1 MKQLNQLTIVGI
13 DQGYGNMK
21 TANTLFPTAITAFDT
36 APVFQGDVLEY
47 DGRFYRVGEGHKG
60 FVADKSSDE
69 DFYLLTLAAV
79 AKELELYRLFTAN
92 LCLAVGLPLSWVGS
106 QRESFRQ
113 YLLQKQAVTFRLNG
127 HLFQLRITGCK
138 VYPQGYAARVRGLQV
153 QGRLNPETREKA
165 MALLETY
172 GLADFAKSYPGQLSG
187 GMRQKVALIRTLA
200 CSPDLLLLDEPFSA
214 LDYQTRLTLGD
225 EIHGILRREGKTAVL
240 VTHDI
245 AEAISMSDRVLVFS
259 SRPARLKATHSIV
272 LSGPDSPIQRRN
284 APEFKDYFDAIW
296 KELDRHDQ

>member
-1 MKQLNQLTIVGI
+1 MVKTIVEAKDICLTYHEINGETLAVDRLRFTVSKGEFVSIVGPSGCGKTSVLSMLAGLIAPSAGQLTIEGGRP
-13 DQGYGNMK
+13 GYMLQRDHLLDWRTIEGN
-21 TANTLFPTAITAFDT
+21 I
-36 APVFQGDVLEY
+36 VL
-47 DGRFYRVGEGHKG
+47 
-60 FVADKSSDE
+60 
-69 DFYLLTLAAV
+69 
-79 AKELELYRLFTAN
+79 
-92 LCLAVGLPLSWVGS
+92 
-106 QRESFRQ
+106 
-113 YLLQKQAVTFRLNG
+113 
-127 HLFQLRITGCK
+127 
-138 VYPQGYAARVRGLQV
+138 GLQV

-259 SRPARLKATHSIV
+259 SRPARMKATHSIV